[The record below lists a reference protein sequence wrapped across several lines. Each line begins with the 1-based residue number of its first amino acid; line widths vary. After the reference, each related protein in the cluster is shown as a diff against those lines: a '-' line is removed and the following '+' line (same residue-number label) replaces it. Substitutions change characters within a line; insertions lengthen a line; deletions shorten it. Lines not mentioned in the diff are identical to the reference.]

1 MIQLETG
8 SLSAGQLE
16 CLFGA
21 LPFEI
26 TFADGEG
33 IVRYYNR
40 PRDMVFTRSPDIL
53 GGSVIDCHPEKSRPA
68 VKRVLDDLKSGRIDV
83 AEFVKQVDGRVLHIR
98 YIAARDAAGS
108 YAGCLEVAQDITRI
122 KMFEPGDA

>member
-8 SLSAGQLE
+8 SMSAGQIE
-16 CLFGA
+16 CLLSA

-26 TFADGEG
+26 TFADDAG

-40 PRDMVFTRSPDIL
+40 PRDMVYTRSPDAL
-53 GGSVIDCHPEKSRPA
+53 GRSVIDCHPEKSRPA
-68 VKRVLDDLKSGRIDV
+68 VKRILEDLESGRLDT
-83 AEFVKQVDGRVLHIR
+83 AEFVNQVDGRVMHIR
-98 YIAARDAAGS
+98 YIAARDATGS

-122 KMFEPGDA
+122 KTLEPGDA